1 MLTLLTATGA
11 RSKAWAICEMWMARQ
26 TYRGKVR
33 WIVVDD
39 GEVAQPITFSKD
51 NWTLEV
57 IRPTPYWQKG
67 MNTQARNLRAGMNV
81 ISNVERVVFIE
92 DDDWY
97 AADWLE
103 TIDKKFDKAE
113 LIGEANARYYNLA
126 QKSYKEMNNTLH
138 SSLCSTAIRGQALE
152 TFRSVCRDSIQ
163 FIDHTLWQAHS
174 NNHLFSGQRV
184 LGIKGIEGRLGIG
197 IGHSKYF
204 RGTKDVGG
212 KILKSWIGDDSLVY
226 KPEGKIND
234 SVNSED

>member
-11 RSKAWAICEMWMARQ
+11 RPKAWAICEMWMARQ

-33 WIVVDD
+33 WVIVDD
-39 GEVAQPITFSKD
+39 GPEPQPITFSRP

-57 IRPTPYWQKG
+57 IRPTPFWQAG
-67 MNTQARNLRAGMNV
+67 MNTQARNLRAGMEV
-81 ISNVERVVFIE
+81 IRGDERVVFIE

-103 TIDKKFDKAE
+103 TIDKKFEKAE

-126 QKSYKEMNNTLH
+126 QKSYKPMNNTLH

-152 TFRSVCRDSIQ
+152 TFKSVCRDSVT
-163 FIDHTLWQAHS
+163 FIDCLLWQAHS
-174 NNHLFSGQRV
+174 DNHLFSGERV
-184 LGIKGIEGRLGIG
+184 LGIKGMSGRGGIG
-197 IGHSKYF
+197 VGHAKNF
-204 RGTKDVGG
+204 RGTRDVGG
-212 KILKSWIGDDSLVY
+212 KILKSWIGDDALVY

-234 SVNSED
+234 ASDS

>member
-11 RSKAWAICEMWMARQ
+11 RPKAWAICEMWMARQ

-33 WIVVDD
+33 WVIVDD
-39 GEVAQPITFSKD
+39 GEVAQPITFSKE

-57 IRPTPYWQKG
+57 IRPTPYWQAG
-67 MNTQARNLRAGMNV
+67 MNTQARNLRAGMEV
-81 ISNVERVVFIE
+81 ISGDERVVFIE

-103 TIDKKFDKAE
+103 TIDKKFEKAE
-113 LIGEANARYYNLA
+113 LIGEANSRYYNLP
-126 QKSYKEMNNTLH
+126 QKSYKKMDNTLH

-152 TFRSVCRDSIQ
+152 TFKSVCRDTIQ
-163 FIDHTLWQAHS
+163 FIDHILWQAHS
-174 NNHLFSGQRV
+174 NNHLFSGERV
-184 LGIKGIEGRLGIG
+184 LGIKGIEGRHGIG
-197 IGHSKYF
+197 IGHAKNF

-212 KILKSWIGDDSLVY
+212 KILKSWIGDDALVY

-234 SVNSED
+234 AISSED